1 MTLNAKI
8 SYKEDEMKEELFIM
22 LPENLQDIME
32 DIELQDCGM
41 SWKYKGWHWFSDD
54 CIDVY
59 YKED

>member
-1 MTLNAKI
+1 
-8 SYKEDEMKEELFIM
+8 MKKELFVK

-41 SWKYKGWHWFSDD
+41 SGKYQGWHWFSGC

-59 YKED
+59 FKED